1 MQKWI
6 GLRREPR
13 CEESCAL
20 RGGVERMDWDKLKT
34 FHYAAETGSLTAA
47 AERLGVSQ
55 SSVSRQIAALEGGM
69 GVPLFQRHARGLLLT
84 GPGMA
89 LREFTREMNANAVI
103 AESTL
108 KDAREKV
115 IGDLKVTAPV
125 AFGSTWLAPRLVHFA
140 EAYPET
146 RLQVLLDD
154 REFDLLKLE
163 AECAVR
169 LWAATHAD
177 LIQRKILEVRVGLY
191 ASPLYLKRH
200 GAPANPE
207 DIDSHRVIAYSATTA
222 QGMRELDWAVRV
234 GREDARPRT
243 PLLELNNVYGMVQAV
258 ESGFGIASI
267 PNYMARDNPNLVKVL
282 PNLEEPKLEVYF
294 IYPSDLK
301 RSKRIGAFRQFLIEQ
316 ASGWCD

>member
-1 MQKWI
+1 
-6 GLRREPR
+6 
-13 CEESCAL
+13 
-20 RGGVERMDWDKLKT
+20 
-34 FHYAAETGSLTAA
+34 
-47 AERLGVSQ
+47 
-55 SSVSRQIAALEGGM
+55 
-69 GVPLFQRHARGLLLT
+69 VPLFQSHARGLLLS

-125 AFGSTWLAPRLVHFA
+125 AFGSTWLAPRVVRFS

-146 RLQVLLDD
+146 RLQLLLDD

-191 ASPLYLKRH
+191 ASPAYLKRY
-200 GAPANPE
+200 GAPKRPE
-207 DIDSHRVIAYSATTA
+207 DLDEHRIIAYSSNTA
-222 QGMRELDWAVRV
+222 QGMRELDWAMRL

-243 PLLELNNVYGMVQAV
+243 PLLELNNVHGMVRAV
-258 ESGFGIASI
+258 ESGFGIASV

-282 PNLEEPKLEVYF
+282 PGLEEPRLEVYF

-301 RSKRIGAFRQFLIEQ
+301 RSKRIAAFRQFLIEQ
-316 ASGWCD
+316 AAGWCE